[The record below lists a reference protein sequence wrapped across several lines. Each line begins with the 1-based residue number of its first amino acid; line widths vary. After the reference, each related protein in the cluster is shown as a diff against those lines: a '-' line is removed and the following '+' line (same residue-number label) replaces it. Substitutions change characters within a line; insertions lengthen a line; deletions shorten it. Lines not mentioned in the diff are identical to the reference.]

1 MDPKSKDGKPKPAN
15 SLGDVIAAVNKA
27 AKSADGDG
35 QAKQRKLP
43 PVHLWE
49 PDYCGDI
56 GMKIARDG
64 QWTYAGSPIGRVKLV
79 ELFSTILRR
88 DPDDEYY
95 LVTPAEKI
103 RVEVEDVPF
112 IAIGMDVEGT
122 GSNQNL
128 TFRTNVGDFALAG
141 AEHPLR
147 FEINPETQEP
157 SPYIRIRT
165 RLEARINR
173 AVYYELVELGCE
185 HEGYFGIWSG
195 GVFSPIMSAEALA

>member
-1 MDPKSKDGKPKPAN
+1 MDEKPKTAN

-27 AKSADGDG
+27 ATSAGGGDA
-35 QAKQRKLP
+35 QQIRQLP

-56 GMKIARDG
+56 GLKIARDG
-64 QWTYAGSPIGRVKLV
+64 QWSYAGSPIGRVKLV

-112 IAIGMDVEGT
+112 IAVGMEVEGS
-122 GSNQNL
+122 GPNQKL
-128 TFRTNVGDFALAG
+128 TFRTNVGDIAMAD

-147 FEINPETQEP
+147 FEIDPQTQEP
-157 SPYIRIRT
+157 SPYIHIRA
-165 RLEARINR
+165 RLDARINR

-195 GVFSPIMSAEALA
+195 GVFAPIMSAEGLA